1 MVTGAT
7 RPCPGT
13 YPLLNFQHL
22 LKIQQHRETIA
33 VPKTTETLSRREREM
48 MNIIFARGQATAT
61 EVLEAMADPP
71 SYSAVRA
78 TLRILEQKGHLK
90 HQHDGTRYVYLPTLN
105 REKVRLSALDQL
117 LTTFFDGSAANVVAT
132 LIEKQTGKMT
142 HDELDRMSALIEQA
156 RKEGR

>member
-1 MVTGAT
+1 
-7 RPCPGT
+7 
-13 YPLLNFQHL
+13 
-22 LKIQQHRETIA
+22 
-33 VPKTTETLSRREREM
+33 M

-61 EVLEAMADPP
+61 EVMDALADPP

-132 LIEKQTGKMT
+132 LIEKQKGKMT
-142 HDELDRMSALIEQA
+142 DDELDRLSALIEHA

>member
-1 MVTGAT
+1 
-7 RPCPGT
+7 
-13 YPLLNFQHL
+13 
-22 LKIQQHRETIA
+22 

-61 EVLEAMADPP
+61 EVLEAMAEPP

-90 HQHDGTRYVYLPTLN
+90 HQHDGTRYVYLSTIN
-105 REKVRLSALDQL
+105 RDKVRLSALDQL

-132 LIEKQTGKMT
+132 LIEKQKGNMT
-142 HDELDRMSALIEQA
+142 DDELDRLSSLIEQA

>member
-1 MVTGAT
+1 M
-7 RPCPGT
+7 P
-13 YPLLNFQHL
+13 
-22 LKIQQHRETIA
+22 E
-33 VPKTTETLSRREREM
+33 TTETLSRREREM

-61 EVLEAMADPP
+61 EVMEAMADPP

-105 REKVRLSALDQL
+105 RDKVRLSALDQL

-132 LIEKQTGKMT
+132 LIEKQRGNMT
-142 HDELDRMSALIEQA
+142 DDELDRLSSLIEQA
-156 RKEGR
+156 KKEGR

>member
-1 MVTGAT
+1 M
-7 RPCPGT
+7 
-13 YPLLNFQHL
+13 
-22 LKIQQHRETIA
+22 
-33 VPKTTETLSRREREM
+33 PKTTETLSRREREM

-61 EVLEAMADPP
+61 EVMEAMADPP

-90 HQHDGTRYVYLPTLN
+90 HQHDGARYVYLPTLN

-132 LIEKQTGKMT
+132 LLEKQKGNIT
-142 HDELDRMSALIEQA
+142 HDELDRLSSLIEQA